1 MTARTPGNVFHSGDK
16 KRNMNLKKEP
26 KVYLSTDK
34 SSSLRLPVHLTP
46 RCAFGATRDLLGCTS
61 LPGLGS
67 CLVSFKLR
75 LFLSP
80 SGDVVRN
87 IGEDMVMAWRVR
99 RVKE

>member
-1 MTARTPGNVFHSGDK
+1 MTAQTSGNVLHSGDK
-16 KRNMNLKKEP
+16 NKNMNRKKEP

-46 RCAFGATRDLLGCTS
+46 RCAFGATCDLLGSTS

-75 LFLSP
+75 SFLSP
-80 SGDVVRN
+80 FGDVVRN

-99 RVKE
+99 RVKD